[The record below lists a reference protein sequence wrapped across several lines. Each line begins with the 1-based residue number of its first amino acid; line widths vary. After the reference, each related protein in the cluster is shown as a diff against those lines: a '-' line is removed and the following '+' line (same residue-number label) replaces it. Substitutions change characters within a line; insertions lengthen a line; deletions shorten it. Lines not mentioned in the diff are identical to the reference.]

1 MDLPI
6 NNLRVVKTGPSL
18 GERWE
23 RLMAARHHTAVI
35 TRLVRFRQELETDA
49 APEPWTYLD
58 APLVLVLA
66 DVCDALGLN
75 AQEKAQ
81 VLGQRGQNAVAE
93 VLETHVTVRPECLLN
108 ERQAKALKY
117 VQRHGRIN
125 QSAYRQ
131 LYPHFSSETL
141 RLDLA
146 DLVARGLLRKH
157 GDCRGTYYTA
167 AA

>member
-6 NNLRVVKTGPSL
+6 NHMRLVKTGPSL
-18 GERWE
+18 AGHWE
-23 RLMAARHHTAVI
+23 RLVAAQQQRAMV
-35 TRLVRFRQELETDA
+35 TRLTRFRQTLEAGA
-49 APEPWTYLD
+49 APDSWTVLD

-66 DVCDALGLN
+66 DICDVLELTDA
-75 AQEKAQ
+75 EKAQ
-81 VLGQRGQNAVAE
+81 VLGTTGQGAVAE
-93 VLETHVTVRPECLLN
+93 VLETQVTVRTEPLLN
-108 ERQAKALKY
+108 ERQAQALKY
-117 VQRHGRIN
+117 ARRHGTIN
-125 QSAYRQ
+125 QGAYRE

-167 AA
+167 TV